1 MPEDIPVPQRN
12 PPVHVSDSSRPIII
26 TPELSKQIEID
37 EPPPSEPAFPI
48 GEPGMQRQPQI
59 VSVNANEQIC
69 TQLAVGRNDGFLPLI
84 FILLH
89 GQVTGAV
96 HFA

>member
-1 MPEDIPVPQRN
+1 MSKNITVPQPN
-12 PPVHVSDSSRPIII
+12 PPVTVPDSNRPIII
-26 TPELSKQIEID
+26 PPEPSKPIEID
-37 EPPPSEPAFPI
+37 EPLPSEPAFPI
-48 GEPGMQRQPQI
+48 REPGMQLQPQI
-59 VSVNANEQIC
+59 VSVNTNGKIC